1 MRVVPSTLSAD
12 AHALAV
18 SLTCYTAILASFKAH
33 HLTRRK
39 RKAKC
44 RAAQDSLADRRAEH
58 VEGAPTEAVPLRAAA
73 CDKSPHQQDEHCAH
87 DASDEAC
94 PLTSLI
100 PAEGLSEVGGD
111 QGADN
116 AEGCGEN
123 EALGLV
129 RAARRDEFGNHSGN
143 KHSYWIAVRPD
154 YSERYSRP
162 NSAHPGF
169 RDEKFRSPTVPRSER
184 SFGARSTCL
193 ET

>member
-1 MRVVPSTLSAD
+1 MCKLPGD
-12 AHALAV
+12 F
-18 SLTCYTAILASFKAH
+18 LASFKARGWYLDDLVLTLVN
-33 HLTRRK
+33 HLTRRE

-44 RAAQDSLADRRAEH
+44 RAAQDSLADRTAEH
-58 VEGAPTEAVPLRAAA
+58 VEGAPTEAVLLRAAA

-111 QGADN
+111 QGTDN

-143 KHSYWIAVRPD
+143 KADKNGPKNAEHVPSPPKIAVRPH
-154 YSERYSRP
+154 YSERR
-162 NSAHPGF
+162 
-169 RDEKFRSPTVPRSER
+169 
-184 SFGARSTCL
+184 CC
-193 ET
+193 